1 MTEWWNTLTLD
12 QLSTEQWEALC
23 DGCGRCCLHKLEDEE
38 TGEYHFTRIR
48 CRLLDDKTSRCSDY
62 ANRLEKV
69 ADCVKL
75 SPENTADFQWLPS
88 TCAYRLRANGKALH
102 DWHPLVSG
110 DPESVRRAGMTV
122 RNNTVSDEDVRFYEY
137 EDHIITWID

>member
-1 MTEWWNTLTLD
+1 M
-12 QLSTEQWEALC
+12 
-23 DGCGRCCLHKLEDEE
+23 
-38 TGEYHFTRIR
+38 
-48 CRLLDDKTSRCSDY
+48 
-62 ANRLEKV
+62 